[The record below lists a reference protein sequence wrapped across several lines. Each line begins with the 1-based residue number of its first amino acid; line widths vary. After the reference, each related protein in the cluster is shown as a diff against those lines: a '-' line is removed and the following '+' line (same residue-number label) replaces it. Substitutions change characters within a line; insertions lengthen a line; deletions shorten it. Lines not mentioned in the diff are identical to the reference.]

1 MVCMYVCSCVLF
13 GICPG
18 RVKGIDFMMIMI
30 DVGVVVMRENVGQV
44 TRIMAITVVVITETN
59 RQWNEGEEDRVG

>member
-1 MVCMYVCSCVLF
+1 
-13 GICPG
+13 
-18 RVKGIDFMMIMI
+18 MMIMI